1 MVSLRIRSRLFL
13 LREPIL
19 AEEGT
24 FLIFFMASW
33 FLRFDGVGTIVA
45 GTFYCKK
52 SDTSSRELDVEIHH
66 SSRQCWDDGSGR
78 YGGSDIQSAVILCE
92 MGCSTYVDDFRVYR
106 CLGVHRP

>member
-24 FLIFFMASW
+24 FLIFFMASK
-33 FLRFDGVGTIVA
+33 LLTFDGVDTIVA

-52 SDTSSRELDVEIHH
+52 SDTNSRELDAEIHYC
-66 SSRQCWDDGSGR
+66 SRQNAGTTEVGDTVVQIR
-78 YGGSDIQSAVILCE
+78 KV
-92 MGCSTYVDDFRVYR
+92 R
-106 CLGVHRP
+106 